1 MYNSTPQISSGLVA
15 HTPKTIITANGRTVG
30 NVTGN
35 LFTKTVSAS
44 QHFLRTPR
52 AICIDAQSLADA
64 EAAGATEI
72 EITDDETNN
81 FFWIDIETFKSK
93 SVSIDN
99 DGDQQFAIAIDR
111 WRMNS
116 TPTDDER
123 RADAEI
129 KKLLADNPQLDLI
142 DVIDIPN
149 TPYHLGVYK

>member
-1 MYNSTPQISSGLVA
+1 MYSTVQSHVGLVA
-15 HTPKTIITANGRTVG
+15 ITPKSTIVNANDEVVG

-35 LFTKTVSAS
+35 LFTFTAKAS
-44 QHFLRTPR
+44 HYLLYSPH
-52 AICIDAQSLADA
+52 IILIDAQLVADA